1 MKRGRLPVR
10 ALMPSAG
17 TVSSLTGVLS
27 LILLTAATVAGVLL
41 NRRGP
46 LPGLPRRAR
55 LGLHRYLSLLAVA
68 FLVAHVLTAVAMP
81 LAGAGLAS
89 TVVPFAATRDPGW
102 IAAGAV
108 ALDLLAAI
116 TVTSLARRHIGR
128 RTWRGVHWT
137 AYACWPAAMA
147 HSVGIGTSLRTGR
160 LLVLTVACC
169 AAFAAAVAWRVIGTR
184 RQAGRD
190 RAERDQATRIT
201 G

>member
-1 MKRGRLPVR
+1 
-10 ALMPSAG
+10 MPTAG
-17 TVSSLTGVLS
+17 TVSSVTGVLS
-27 LILLTAATVAGVLL
+27 LILLTAATVAGVLV

-89 TVVPFAATRDPGW
+89 VVVPFAAARDSGW

-108 ALDLLAAI
+108 AFDLLAAI
-116 TVTSLARRHIGR
+116 TVTSLARRHLGR
-128 RTWRGVHWT
+128 RLWRGVHWL

-147 HSVGIGTSLRTGR
+147 HSVGVGPGLRGGR
-160 LLVLTVACC
+160 LLAVTVICC

-184 RQAGRD
+184 REARRD
-190 RAERDQATRIT
+190 RALRDQVLRDAGLPEPGRAA
-201 G
+201 GG